1 MGGKEKAI
9 IFNTDMVRA
18 ILEGRKTMDRR
29 VMIPAK
35 RNHRGFKQ
43 GDGLWIDG
51 YKAEDKPNGHI
62 KDYSVSSAWQ
72 RKDYYIK
79 EFAPYKPGDI
89 LWVRETWAAWCDE
102 CDSNQGTGYRD
113 ATCAYGD
120 CNRYVYKADDNGCP
134 GGKWRPSTHMPREA
148 ARLFLEV
155 KNVQVEMLQD
165 ITEHNARL
173 EGCIDSH
180 DKICDGKFDD
190 VTEFYLTA
198 KDAFIELWDS
208 INAKRG
214 YPFESNPWVWVIT
227 FERVGG
233 TASTTP
239 PYRGW
244 SL

>member
-1 MGGKEKAI
+1 VKPI
-9 IFNTDMVRA
+9 IFSTPMVQA
-18 ILEGRKTMDRR
+18 ILDGRKTQTRR
-29 VMIPAK
+29 V
-35 RNHRGFKQ
+35 
-43 GDGLWIDG
+43 
-51 YKAEDKPNGHI
+51 I
-62 KDYSVSSAWQ
+62 KD
-72 RKDYYIK
+72 KDITNWFDIDVDGKPIAYIDQETGDSYPPTHRAK
-79 EFAPYKPGDI
+79 YQPGDI
-89 LWVRETWAAWCDE
+89 LWVRETWAARCDE

-233 TASTTP
+233 TA
-239 PYRGW
+239 
-244 SL
+244 

>member
-1 MGGKEKAI
+1 
-9 IFNTDMVRA
+9 MVQA
-18 ILEGRKTMDRR
+18 ILDGRKTQTRR
-29 VMIPAK
+29 V
-35 RNHRGFKQ
+35 
-43 GDGLWIDG
+43 
-51 YKAEDKPNGHI
+51 I
-62 KDYSVSSAWQ
+62 KD
-72 RKDYYIK
+72 KDITNWFDIDVDGKPIAYIDQETGDSYPPTHRAK
-79 EFAPYKPGDI
+79 YQPGDI
-89 LWVRETWAAWCDE
+89 LWVRETWAARCDE

-233 TASTTP
+233 TA
-239 PYRGW
+239 
-244 SL
+244 

>member
-1 MGGKEKAI
+1 MKPI
-9 IFNTDMVRA
+9 LFSTPMVQA
-18 ILEGRKTMDRR
+18 ILDGRKTQTRR
-29 VMIPAK
+29 V
-35 RNHRGFKQ
+35 
-43 GDGLWIDG
+43 
-51 YKAEDKPNGHI
+51 I
-62 KDYSVSSAWQ
+62 KD
-72 RKDYYIK
+72 KDIANWFDIDVDGKPIAYIDQETGDSYPPTHRAK
-79 EFAPYKPGDI
+79 YQPGDI
-89 LWVRETWAAWCDE
+89 LWVRETWAARCDE

-233 TASTTP
+233 TA
-239 PYRGW
+239 
-244 SL
+244 